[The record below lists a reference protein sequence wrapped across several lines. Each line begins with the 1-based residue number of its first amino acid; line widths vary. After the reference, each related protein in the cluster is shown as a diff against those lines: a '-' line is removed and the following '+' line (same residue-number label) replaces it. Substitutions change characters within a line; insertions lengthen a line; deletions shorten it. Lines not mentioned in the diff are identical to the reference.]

1 MNKNTIERIT
11 SSLAVI
17 FLSFTTFATIF
28 FMADQIF
35 NWDIFPA
42 SFEKIIGFILFALFL
57 IIVSSVVVNIMINIG
72 IIANTFQEYFEN
84 NKNQKK

>member
-1 MNKNTIERIT
+1 
-11 SSLAVI
+11 
-17 FLSFTTFATIF
+17 
-28 FMADQIF
+28 MADQIF
-35 NWDIFPA
+35 NWDIFPV
-42 SFEKIIGFILFALFL
+42 SFERIIGFILFALFF